1 MARSFTRQAVLLAFL
16 LVPLP
21 LFAQAQPAAAPVAP
35 AAAVKAPA
43 SWADEI
49 IKKEGY
55 VTPPAELAEAVLA
68 PRHQV
73 VSLAN
78 PSPDKKW
85 FLSQVGDGP
94 VPMTIFSKAIPRAWR
109 RVRRLQGEPRSI
121 AHHQQRRGHPG
132 RSRRRTGRRR
142 P

>member
-85 FLSQVGDGP
+85 FL
-94 VPMTIFSKAIPRAWR
+94 
-109 RVRRLQGEPRSI
+109 
-121 AHHQQRRGHPG
+121 
-132 RSRRRTGRRR
+132 
-142 P
+142 